1 MKLLFSDGNIQ
12 PVNTIQKTT
21 AVVSGETLDAIVLQF
36 TGTTLTN
43 VKSMFDDPA
52 ALEQLTLYNDES
64 EPVGDPFIGYIN
76 RIATSI
82 VDESAGAYSV
92 TLTKP
97 ANLITRVES
106 LTTAV
111 ASLNTKVEQFGT
123 QIKLYQDAHSETQ
136 SLITTLNESLSGFQN
151 AMKDAEAT
159 CRESSELYLEKAD
172 SIDKIG
178 PMLENITRVYGTIQ
192 DTLTEINTRYTQ
204 IANDLAETKRSAGAA
219 QSAADAAKLNSDS
232 CASSASAALNRMDEV
247 SKEYS
252 DQSQKIE
259 DLSSD
264 LKETAK
270 KATDMSEKL
279 QNVSSDLKD
288 TTKKTTDMSEK
299 LQNVSSDLREATKKT
314 TEMSK
319 TLTSQV
325 ETVTN
330 LGNKT
335 AEIKS
340 TVESL
345 IPETDITKM
354 SLEDAK
360 AFRVKESNVEL
371 AAFLAANPITSTCH
385 KGVAATYS
393 ITKEKQTYLQAMI
406 LTTQMAIQA
415 GIEYQPSWNATGE
428 PCSYDW
434 TLAEL
439 QQLAFEIESVVR
451 PLVSAQQKI
460 EASINACTSIE
471 ELQAIVIAYVIA
483 DPVTPTPVE
492 VEGAD
497 QATEGTEAD
506 SETVA
511 E

>member
-151 AMKDAEAT
+151 AMRDAEAT

-219 QSAADAAKLNSDS
+219 QSAADAAKLNSES
-232 CASSASAALNRMDEV
+232 CASSASAALNRIDEV

-270 KATDMSEKL
+270 KATD
-279 QNVSSDLKD
+279 V
-288 TTKKTTDMSEK
+288 SEK

-325 ETVTN
+325 ETVKN

-335 AEIKS
+335 DEIKS

-415 GIEYQPSWNATGE
+415 GVEYQPSWNATGE

-471 ELQAIVIAYVIA
+471 ELQAITIEYIKAA
-483 DPVTPTPVE
+483 PVTPNVSQT
-492 VEGAD
+492 
-497 QATEGTEAD
+497 TEPETSGETTTDAGTTEASD
-506 SETVA
+506 EATA